1 MSAYHGAS
9 RRSGMRASA
18 AKRAFPATANMRFE
32 LYNEGVSVQIMR
44 VGPYAD
50 EDLTI
55 EKLHAFIERSGYK
68 RRGKH

>member
-1 MSAYHGAS
+1 
-9 RRSGMRASA
+9 
-18 AKRAFPATANMRFE
+18 MRFE